1 MKKSEAIFAL
11 MLSLTLTFSGVCL
24 ADTFT
29 NNKTGEKLHGYPTSK
44 TEAGLTCVYTEEKA
58 IQKLN
63 LNEWQIT
70 RDRLGRNNKVIVL
83 PVENEIMLEIETG
96 AFEQSIS
103 AGADNGPL
111 LILVEIDTPG
121 GRIDLAQQMCAAI
134 TKAKTYCDVIAFI
147 KGGSNGG
154 AISAGSAIALAC
166 DKIYMANN
174 TIIGAATALTIMKVK
189 DKDDETKSAISVNE
203 KVNSMWRAYLASLAQ
218 QNNRPGLMARAMV
231 DRSIEVVEVNQD
243 GKRLF
248 VEPMNKKPEQQ
259 SVRTW
264 NKSGSLLTL
273 TAQEAADCSIAD
285 GLVKSQQEL
294 LNNLQAGDANVI
306 VDKRMA
312 NARKEI
318 ELVGRKIDEI
328 RKSLDMKVKQA
339 QTPQPTP
346 KALAIL
352 RGARS
357 DFETLVNLA
366 KKYPDLQMDVADLED
381 ELNSV
386 NASYEKILMESK
398 SRK

>member
-11 MLSLTLTFSGVCL
+11 MVSLSFIFPGVCL
-24 ADTFT
+24 SDTFT
-29 NNKTGEKLHGYPTSK
+29 SNKTGEKLHGYVTSK
-44 TEAGLTCVYTEEKA
+44 IEAGLTCVHTEEKA

-70 RDRLGRNNKVIVL
+70 RDRVGRNNKVIVL
-83 PVENEIMLEIETG
+83 PVENEIMLEIETA

-103 AGADNGPL
+103 AGADDGPL

-121 GRIDLAQQMCAAI
+121 GRIDLAQRMCAAI

-147 KGGSNGG
+147 EGGPNGG

-174 TIIGAATALTIMKVK
+174 TIIGAATALTISQVK
-189 DKDDETKSAISVNE
+189 DRDNETKSAISVSE
-203 KVNSMWRAYLASLAQ
+203 KINSMWRAYLASLAQ

-231 DRSIEVVEVNQD
+231 DRSIEVVEVNQG

-306 VDKRMA
+306 IDKRMA

-339 QTPQPTP
+339 KTPQPTP

-357 DFETLVNLA
+357 DFETLVTLA
-366 KKYPDLQMDVADLED
+366 KKYPDLQMDTAALED